1 MENIEIINALG
12 NLIKNQVKKNNLN
25 IDVAFNIFLQK
36 IKAECREST
45 ISYYNKKF
53 ILLKQTLL
61 NMGIKNLENINKITY
76 NKLILSLKNNNYK
89 NCTINKVCDL
99 LKGIFKVNVDLE
111 FIQYN
116 PLAGIKKLKEDIPI
130 IKIVE
135 KSTKEKIFN
144 YLFNLKENFQ
154 NIRNTLII
162 LLLNDTGVRINELIH
177 IKYENINI
185 QNSTI
190 YLDFTK
196 TRNTRFVFFQ
206 DITKVYL
213 LKYLSLIEKPKEYLF
228 INKNN
233 NPMKVYSVYDFIDK
247 IKLTLN
253 INCSISPH
261 KWRHTFAT
269 NLINNNV
276 NLDSIMKVLG
286 HTQYTT
292 TMRYLHQQQNKIK
305 NDILKAIKKG

>member
-25 IDVAFNIFLQK
+25 IDVAFNNFLQK

-45 ISYYNKKF
+45 IFYYNKKF

-135 KSTKEKIFN
+135 KSTKEKKEIFYISFFISIFLNLNIITIFN
-144 YLFNLKENFQ
+144 SCKYRTKFKFQSNYL
-154 NIRNTLII
+154 
-162 LLLNDTGVRINELIH
+162 
-177 IKYENINI
+177 
-185 QNSTI
+185 I
-190 YLDFTK
+190 Y
-196 TRNTRFVFFQ
+196 
-206 DITKVYL
+206 
-213 LKYLSLIEKPKEYLF
+213 
-228 INKNN
+228 
-233 NPMKVYSVYDFIDK
+233 
-247 IKLTLN
+247 
-253 INCSISPH
+253 
-261 KWRHTFAT
+261 
-269 NLINNNV
+269 
-276 NLDSIMKVLG
+276 
-286 HTQYTT
+286 
-292 TMRYLHQQQNKIK
+292 
-305 NDILKAIKKG
+305 

>member
-1 MENIEIINALG
+1 M
-12 NLIKNQVKKNNLN
+12 N

-135 KSTKEKIFN
+135 KSTKEKKGNFLHFLFYFN
-144 YLFNLKENFQ
+144 FFKPQYYNHLQFLPSS
-154 NIRNTLII
+154 I
-162 LLLNDTGVRINELIH
+162 LASIERSSSF
-177 IKYENINI
+177 KA
-185 QNSTI
+185 TI
-190 YLDFTK
+190 
-196 TRNTRFVFFQ
+196 
-206 DITKVYL
+206 
-213 LKYLSLIEKPKEYLF
+213 
-228 INKNN
+228 
-233 NPMKVYSVYDFIDK
+233 
-247 IKLTLN
+247 
-253 INCSISPH
+253 
-261 KWRHTFAT
+261 
-269 NLINNNV
+269 
-276 NLDSIMKVLG
+276 
-286 HTQYTT
+286 
-292 TMRYLHQQQNKIK
+292 
-305 NDILKAIKKG
+305 